1 MTRVPNHPFLLAN
14 SLVTILTLLPESQ
27 KMSGI
32 SVPEPL
38 FVLTAINCIGSRA
51 QLSLWLLLAVYRL
64 SPPGMLTLW
73 TCTALTLDILV
84 SWDKFEML
92 ETTYLAIV
100 QDLSTRY
107 IESLSLAILSS
118 VISSPI

>member
-1 MTRVPNHPFLLAN
+1 MIGVPDYLDLLAN

-32 SVPEPL
+32 SVPEPQ
-38 FVLTAINCIGSRA
+38 FVLTAIPCIRSRA
-51 QLSLWLLLAVYRL
+51 HLLLWLLLAVYRL
-64 SPPGMLTLW
+64 CPPGILTLW

-84 SWDKFEML
+84 PWNKFEIL

-100 QDLSTRY
+100 QDFSTRL

-118 VISSPI
+118 VIFSPI